1 MHIGVARFAI
11 YLPEAMS
18 LKDKRHVVKSVVQR
32 ARNQFNAGIA
42 EVADLDDPRVATIG
56 VTVVSNSSGHA
67 DEMLQAVL
75 GFFERNT
82 TEGSIAEIETET
94 IPF

>member
-11 YLPEAMS
+11 FMPESMS
-18 LKDKRHVVKSVVQR
+18 LKDKRHGVRSVVQR

-56 VTVVSNSSGHA
+56 VTVVSNSSGHV
-67 DEMLQAVL
+67 DEMLQAVIA
-75 GFFERNT
+75 FFERST

-94 IPF
+94 VPW